1 MKALDIWARRHAMP
15 TYTAGK
21 KPANWVLALL
31 LLTEMRYES
40 FTPNHIRIPKNKQ
53 NFSEPMQLGIH
64 VAIFAFLQALP
75 QNLPTVLAFEVM
87 LAIYI
92 IWTSM
97 QLLLRYKS
105 SPALFGMSLSIVLFH
120 IYRDC
125 WYSGSVVQTH

>member
-1 MKALDIWARRHAMP
+1 MKALDIWARRHSMP

-21 KPANWVLALL
+21 KPADWLLALH
-31 LLTEMRYES
+31 LLTELRYES
-40 FTPNHIRIPKNKQ
+40 FTPNHIRIPKMQ
-53 NFSEPMQLGIH
+53 ENFSELMQLGIH
-64 VAIFAFLQALP
+64 IAIFTFLQALP

-105 SPALFGMSLSIVLFH
+105 SPALFGMSVSILH
-120 IYRDC
+120 SLRLL
-125 WYSGSVVQTH
+125 